1 MHYVESLQW
10 NSPQILCSFWFSVE
24 RLGYCR
30 WEKIFFRLV
39 TNELEKNL
47 LQGGNFFLKEQC
59 RKFDIVYWAFL
70 SNGIKSNNGWGLGT
84 PAYVLQIFQAI
95 QIFCQT
101 ATPLQTPKH
110 QVLTILR
117 GFFVRFQKTQA
128 SKKNSK
134 KVLPKT
140 QTIRGIYV
148 KYQEKILIL
157 YNSIQK
163 WKIIVMKTIGNSQKP
178 MKVNEFLKKT

>member
-1 MHYVESLQW
+1 
-10 NSPQILCSFWFSVE
+10 
-24 RLGYCR
+24 
-30 WEKIFFRLV
+30 
-39 TNELEKNL
+39 
-47 LQGGNFFLKEQC
+47 
-59 RKFDIVYWAFL
+59 
-70 SNGIKSNNGWGLGT
+70 
-84 PAYVLQIFQAI
+84 
-95 QIFCQT
+95 
-101 ATPLQTPKH
+101 
-110 QVLTILR
+110 
-117 GFFVRFQKTQA
+117 VRFQKTQA